1 MIRLLK
7 NSSIQNI
14 LLYIF
19 AFVPLIIFTSKFLS
33 DLFLTIIAIYVIFSA
48 IYDKSKIKYLSF
60 FFIFVFYIFLNS
72 LVQVNDLTKNFKSL
86 ALIRFPLYILF
97 PYYINYNNINIYF
110 VRNIRII
117 FYFIIFIFCFDIMYQ
132 SFFLKNIIG
141 YPADISYQRISGFFK
156 DELVAGAYLFFIFF
170 IIIFLYESHKKI
182 NYFFLYFLI
191 LIYICIFISGD
202 RTPFLMLNFFLFV
215 YSIYNL
221 KFLIINYKKVLH
233 VFFTL
238 FFIGVFFSN
247 ISDYSPIQK
256 YKRTILEISNDLNN
270 SKDTSEFSF
279 KRWNYFGMTVKSY
292 LIFLSNPIFG
302 TSYKTYS
309 EECKN
314 MKYDDDFYKITML
327 DRDNNG
333 CEIHPHNF
341 YMQILSEQGIFGL
354 LLIILL
360 IYQLILLGKVAFSKN
375 YKMIYSFFVLVY
387 FFPLKPT
394 GSIYTNFNLI
404 LLCSAISF
412 FVFISLYKKQN

>member
-1 MIRLLK
+1 
-7 NSSIQNI
+7 
-14 LLYIF
+14 
-19 AFVPLIIFTSKFLS
+19 
-33 DLFLTIIAIYVIFSA
+33 
-48 IYDKSKIKYLSF
+48 
-60 FFIFVFYIFLNS
+60 
-72 LVQVNDLTKNFKSL
+72 
-86 ALIRFPLYILF
+86 
-97 PYYINYNNINIYF
+97 
-110 VRNIRII
+110 
-117 FYFIIFIFCFDIMYQ
+117 
-132 SFFLKNIIG
+132 
-141 YPADISYQRISGFFK
+141 
-156 DELVAGAYLFFIFF
+156 
-170 IIIFLYESHKKI
+170 
-182 NYFFLYFLI
+182 
-191 LIYICIFISGD
+191 
-202 RTPFLMLNFFLFV
+202 
-215 YSIYNL
+215 
-221 KFLIINYKKVLH
+221 
-233 VFFTL
+233 
-238 FFIGVFFSN
+238 
-247 ISDYSPIQK
+247 
-256 YKRTILEISNDLNN
+256 
-270 SKDTSEFSF
+270 
-279 KRWNYFGMTVKSY
+279 MTVKSY